1 MELLME
7 QCEHGQHEEPCEE
20 CAPNKKGEENF
31 DTSDY
36 DYHKRL
42 WF

>member
-7 QCEHGQHEEPCEE
+7 QVDHDQSEEPCEE
-20 CAPNKKGEENF
+20 WTPKTEGEENF

>member
-7 QCEHGQHEEPCEE
+7 KCDHGQQEEPCEK
-20 CAPNKKGEENF
+20 CAPNPEGEESY